1 MKKIQT
7 SRSEGLAMISSWK
20 SSGKTSRQYCEEQNI
35 TYHRLQYWHGVYKR
49 QQGGDASRV
58 GQTKFIPI
66 TVNAEDSS
74 KPVLEIRTPSGY
86 SIRIFDAVSLSELIP
101 LLK

>member
-1 MKKIQT
+1 MKKAQT

-20 SSGKTSRQYCEEQNI
+20 SSGKSSREFCEEQNI

-49 QQGGDASRV
+49 EQGGGLSDVSK
-58 GQTKFIPI
+58 QKFVPI
-66 TVNAEDSS
+66 TIKSEDLG
-74 KPVLEIRTPSGY
+74 KVRLEIRTPSGY
-86 SIRIFDAVSLSELIP
+86 SVRLFEGLSLAELIP